1 MPLQSSS
8 NADSG
13 TRMSR
18 TSNVIPM
25 ANTLS
30 LNASIRPVAQRLITA
45 RRLAALVLLRA
56 LVSCEAKQFEHLVE
70 VERARVGH
78 ARVPGTDLRRPLE
91 RQTQAA

>member
-1 MPLQSSS
+1 
-8 NADSG
+8 
-13 TRMSR
+13 
-18 TSNVIPM
+18 
-25 ANTLS
+25 
-30 LNASIRPVAQRLITA
+30 LITA

-70 VERARVGH
+70 GERARVGH